1 VKIRTGFGHKNTM
14 RATDPFETLV
24 G

>member
-1 VKIRTGFGHKNTM
+1 VKIKPGFGHKNTM